1 MKRDPRL
8 QTLSWEH
15 HDALVLASRILR
27 GLEKGADPERI
38 RSYLVTAWE
47 GHLRPHFRAEEEFLL
62 PFMDFSAEAEQ
73 VTDRVLADHRRFAE
87 LVAEIRADG
96 DRLPEILRQFVELL
110 RSHVRLEEREL
121 FPAAESGLSQER
133 LEEMG
138 LKLVAAHEANVF
150 DKDSGTAF
158 WK

>member
-1 MKRDPRL
+1 M
-8 QTLSWEH
+8 
-15 HDALVLASRILR
+15 
-27 GLEKGADPERI
+27 
-38 RSYLVTAWE
+38 
-47 GHLRPHFRAEEEFLL
+47 
-62 PFMDFSAEAEQ
+62 
-73 VTDRVLADHRRFAE
+73 
-87 LVAEIRADG
+87 AEIRADG

-121 FPAAESGLSQER
+121 FPAAESGLSQEC
-133 LEEMG
+133 LEEMS